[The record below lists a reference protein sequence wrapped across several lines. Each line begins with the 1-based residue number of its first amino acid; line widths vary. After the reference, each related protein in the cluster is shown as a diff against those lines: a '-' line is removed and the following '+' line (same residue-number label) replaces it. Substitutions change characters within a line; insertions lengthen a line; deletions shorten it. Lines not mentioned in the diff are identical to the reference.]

1 LSACLPAIRVGVGGW
16 TYEPW
21 RQTFYPP
28 DLRKGRELEYA
39 SRKLTSIEI
48 NGTFYRGQSPA
59 TFRKWADGT
68 PDDFVFALKA
78 HRVTT
83 NRADLSEAKSA
94 IDRFI
99 ETGPLELADRL
110 GPILWQLAPTKRF
123 KPAEIET
130 FLSFLPHEIG
140 GRRLRH
146 AIEARHASFRDPAFV
161 EIARKHRVA
170 TVFAHSEKYAE
181 LYDVTGD
188 FIYLRLQESRPEE
201 PKGYSQADIANWAKR
216 IRQWAAGGVPDDLPM
231 LAKDKPQE
239 IPRDCFVYVISG
251 AKERAPAAAMALI
264 EELKGAS

>member
-1 LSACLPAIRVGVGGW
+1 LSNIRVGVGGW

-21 RQTFYPP
+21 RETFYPP

-39 SRKLTSIEI
+39 SRHLTSIEI

-59 TFRKWADGT
+59 TFRKWADET
-68 PDDFVFALKA
+68 PDDFVFSLKA

-83 NRADLSEAKSA
+83 NRKDLSDTKSA
-94 IDRFI
+94 IERFL
-99 ETGPLELADRL
+99 ETGPLELGERL

-123 KPAEIET
+123 DAAQIDA
-130 FLSFLPHEIG
+130 FLSHLPHELG

-188 FIYLRLQESRPEE
+188 FIYLRLQESQAAEPAGYPPPEIT
-201 PKGYSQADIANWAKR
+201 KWANR
-216 IRQWAAGGVPDDLPM
+216 IRQWAAGSAPDDLPT
-231 LAKDKPQE
+231 LAKENPPE

-251 AKERAPAAAMALI
+251 AKERAPAAAMALLQ
-264 EELKGAS
+264 ELKRPS

>member
-1 LSACLPAIRVGVGGW
+1 MAEIRVGVGGW

-21 RQTFYPP
+21 RQTFYPT
-28 DLRKGRELEYA
+28 DLPKARELEYA

-59 TFRKWADGT
+59 TFRKWADET
-68 PDDFVFALKA
+68 PDDFVFSLKA

-83 NRADLSEAKSA
+83 NRKDLADAKSA

-99 ETGPLELADRL
+99 ETGPLELGNRL

-123 KPAEIET
+123 NADEIEA
-130 FLSFLPHEIG
+130 FLAYLPRASG

-146 AIEARHASFRDPAFV
+146 AIEARHASFRDPGFV
-161 EIARKHRVA
+161 ELARKYGAA

-188 FIYLRLQESRPEE
+188 FIYLRLQECRSDE
-201 PKGYSQADIANWAKR
+201 PKGYPPSELTKWGKR
-216 IRQWAAGGVPDDLPM
+216 IRQWAAGGRPDDLP
-231 LAKDKPQE
+231 PGQGG
-239 IPRDCFVYVISG
+239 R
-251 AKERAPAAAMALI
+251 PA
-264 EELKGAS
+264 